1 MGLVMNKL
9 IYRLF
14 SVALSILVVSCG
26 GGGGSSTSSSS
37 SSTISGVAASGA
49 PLDNADIQITCAD
62 GSLKTGTT
70 NSSGQFNIDVGSG
83 CPAPYVLKASKDL
96 ADGKEELISVYP
108 ETVSGSQIVNI
119 TTLTNA
125 IAATLATDGNPLSLA
140 SNIESEKTNITST
153 SVDQRNQAIVGSLSS
168 MISAAGVSGTPN
180 LFTTSFSADRT
191 GLDKVLDNLKI
202 VVTPAGVNITNP
214 ASVRV
219 DDMGNVGSSTVA
231 TDLSSGA
238 ISFSRNTN
246 FNSSLGS
253 LAAAIDDGGV
263 VDEVQSALNACFAL
277 PASSRISSNTLL
289 GACATLTSS
298 YVAADY
304 RHDGKNLAQEWNGMM
319 SSTNYNGAVF
329 SKPEIIRYFSSSSAD
344 SRALVRFGL
353 MRADGIGEWF
363 TSVAEKSTNT
373 GGTWKLR
380 GNQRLYPVSVNAYVT
395 REEQLL
401 GRGSGTASERP
412 QGVIFHSGLNL
423 YFGGDSNIKYALVKG
438 PGLPAAGV
446 YLRSKTGCSYFAIAS
461 DATSTPPS
469 CTSLYRMQYRKAT
482 SSDPES
488 NYYVNGFGRDPFFAP
503 NAVSDNDLGSIQPFS
518 AYRFEIF
525 RTTNNTSTPDY
536 VYVERLRGR
545 PLKLGTNA
553 TIGTAEVDKL
563 IFNTGLSDTVKSMI
577 NPDSSSPFNGGTNFT
592 LSWSNSRNAPPVN
605 SVQIQSIPTGG
616 SGGTLYQ
623 DEVGVRLSANTV
635 TLNNSGAGWGGTVLN
650 KSTGN
655 FMLVQLR
662 GRDKNDLRYFQNW
675 RY

>member
-1 MGLVMNKL
+1 MDKL
-9 IYRLF
+9 IYSLI

-26 GGGGSSTSSSS
+26 GGGSSSSTSSSS

-62 GSLKTGTT
+62 GSVKTSTT

-96 ADGKEELISVYP
+96 ADRKEELVSVHP

-153 SVDQRNQAIVGSLSS
+153 AVDQRNQALVNSLSS
-168 MISAAGVSGTPN
+168 MISAAGVTGTPN
-180 LFTTSFSADRT
+180 LLRSSFSADRT

-214 ASVRV
+214 AGVRV
-219 DDMGNVGSSTVA
+219 DDMGHVGSSTVA
-231 TDLSSGA
+231 SNLSSGT

-253 LAAAIDDGGV
+253 VPAAVDDGGAI
-263 VDEVQSALNACFAL
+263 DEVQTALNACFAL
-277 PASSRISSNTLL
+277 LASSRISSSGSFQ
-289 GACATLTSS
+289 GACASLSS
-298 YVAADY
+298 RYIAEDY

-319 SSTNYNGAVF
+319 TSANYTGAIF
-329 SKPEIIRYFSSSSAD
+329 SKPDIIRYFSSSAAD

-380 GNQRLYPVSVNAYVT
+380 GNQRLYAVSVNAYVT

-423 YFGGDSNIKYALVKG
+423 YFRGDSNIKYALVKG

-446 YLRSKTGCSYFAIAS
+446 YLRLKDGCSYFAIAS
-461 DATSTPPS
+461 NATSTPPS

-503 NAVSDNDLGSIQPFS
+503 SAVSDGDLELIQPFS

-553 TIGTAEVDKL
+553 TIGKAEVDGL
-563 IFNTGLSDTVKSMI
+563 IFNTGLSDSVKSMI

-592 LSWSNSRNAPPVN
+592 LTWSNSENAPPVN
-605 SVQIQSIPTGG
+605 SVQIQSTPTGG
-616 SGGTLYQ
+616 LSGTLYQ
-623 DEVGVRLSANTV
+623 DEVNVRLNANTV
-635 TLNNSGAGWGGTVLN
+635 TLNNSGVGWGGTVLN
-650 KSTGN
+650 KSAGN
-655 FMLVQLR
+655 FILVQLR

>member
-1 MGLVMNKL
+1 MNKITFCLVFL
-9 IYRLF
+9 IS
-14 SVALSILVVSCG
+14 SVLMAGCG
-26 GGGGSSTSSSS
+26 GGGSGGSTSSSS

-49 PLDNADIQITCAD
+49 PLDNADVTVTCAD
-62 GSLKTGTT
+62 GTVKTGTT
-70 NSSGQFNIDVGSG
+70 NSSGQFNIDVGTG
-83 CPAPYVLKASKDL
+83 CPAPYVLVASKDL
-96 ADGKEELISVYP
+96 ADGKQELVSVHP
-108 ETVSGSQIVNI
+108 ETVSGSQVVNI

-125 IAATLATDGNPLSLA
+125 ISATLATDGNPLSLA
-140 SNIESEKTNITST
+140 SNIASEKGSITTT
-153 SVDQRNQAIVGSLSS
+153 SVDERNQALVSSLSS
-168 MISAAGVSGTPN
+168 MISSTGVTGTPN
-180 LFTTSFSADRT
+180 LIRTTFSADRT
-191 GLDKVLDNLKI
+191 GLDKLLDNLK
-202 VVTPAGVNITNP
+202 VEVTPAGVNITNP
-214 ASVRV
+214 AGIKI
-219 DDMGNVGSSTVA
+219 DDMANVGSASVA
-231 TDLSSGA
+231 TDLSSGS

-246 FNSSLGS
+246 FNTSLGS
-253 LAAAIDDGGV
+253 LPATVDDGGV
-263 VDEVQSALNACFAL
+263 VDEVQTALNACFAL
-277 PASSRISSNTLL
+277 PASSRISSGTLL

-319 SSTNYNGAVF
+319 SSANYNSAVF
-329 SKPEIIRYFSSSSAD
+329 SKPEIIRYFSSSSSD

-353 MRADGIGEWF
+353 MRTDGIGEWF
-363 TSVAEKSTNT
+363 TSVVEKSTNT

-380 GNQRLYPVSVNAYVT
+380 GNQRLYAISVNAYIT

-401 GRGSGTASERP
+401 GRNSGTSERP
-412 QGVIFHSGLNL
+412 QGVVFHSGLNL

-438 PGLPAAGV
+438 PGLPTAGV
-446 YLRSKTGCSYFAIAS
+446 YLRSKSGCSYFAIAS
-461 DATSTPPS
+461 DATSTPPA
-469 CTSLYRMQYRKAT
+469 CTSLYRMQYRKAS

-503 NAVSDNDLGSIQPFS
+503 SAVSDNDLGSIQPFS

-553 TIGTAEVDKL
+553 TIGSAEVDKL
-563 IFNTGLSDTVKSMI
+563 IFNTGLSDAVKSMV

-592 LSWSNSRNAPPVN
+592 LTWSNSRNAPPVN
-605 SVQIQSIPTGG
+605 SVQIQSTPTGG
-616 SGGTLYQ
+616 SAGTLYQ
-623 DEVGVRLSANTV
+623 DEVNVRLSANAAS
-635 TLNNSGAGWGGTVLN
+635 LNNSGVGWGGTTLT
-650 KSTGN
+650 KATGN